1 MSPKRKGGVGRAILA
16 AFMLLVL
23 ASRSSASESVLVHPV
38 VGSEQVQTLE
48 VGVGKS
54 RVLSIH
60 APITRL
66 SLANPD
72 VVDAVVLSST
82 QIYLT
87 GKSVGMTT
95 LTLWQEEG
103 KVFAILDVVAKADVT
118 RLKEDLHHLFPEEGG
133 IQVRASHDHVTLSG
147 TVSGTAVLT
156 KVLEVA
162 EAYAPK
168 KIVNVLQVGG
178 VQQVM
183 LEVRVAEMNR
193 DLTRRLGVNFNYSG
207 GNNFGVTALGQLTGL
222 AGIGD
227 GTTPSL
233 TGPIGQT
240 LSSALNAA
248 FRFRTG
254 SYSWTALVDALQ
266 EQNLLKIL
274 AKPNLVSLSGQEAQF
289 LLGGEFPFP
298 VPQALALVTIQ
309 FKKFGIGLSFTPVV
323 LSNHRISITVA
334 PEVSELD
341 FSGGL
346 NVSGFQVPAISTRR
360 ASTAIEL
367 ADGQSFAIAGL
378 LRDNIREVVRK
389 YPVLGDIPI
398 LGALFRSSTFLKQES
413 ELVIIVTP
421 RLVKPVDLAEQPLPT
436 DTYVEPTDFEYYML
450 GYVQGARRLDLPAP
464 RTGAIGRPTVSR
476 SVGPGGGQGRM
487 EGAFGHIAP

>member
-1 MSPKRKGGVGRAILA
+1 MRAMLAVILMLVTAGRVVA
-16 AFMLLVL
+16 ADQALTQD
-23 ASRSSASESVLVHPV
+23 V
-38 VGSEQVQTLE
+38 VASEQVQTLD

-54 RVLSIH
+54 KVLSIQ
-60 APITRL
+60 APVNRV

-72 VVDAVVLSST
+72 VVDAVILSPT

-87 GKSVGMTT
+87 GRSVGMTT
-95 LTLWQEEG
+95 LTLWQQDN
-103 KVFAILDVVAKADVT
+103 KVLAVFEVVAKADVA
-118 RLKEDLHHLFPEEGG
+118 RLKEDLHQLFPDETG
-133 IQVRASHDHVTLSG
+133 IYVRPSHDHVTLAG

-168 KIVNVLQVGG
+168 KIVNLLQVGG

-193 DLTRRLGVNFNYSG
+193 DLTRRLGMNFNYSG
-207 GNNFGVTALGQLTGL
+207 GQNFGVTALGQLTGL
-222 AGIGD
+222 SGIGD
-227 GTTPSL
+227 GTSPSL

-323 LSNHRISITVA
+323 LSNHRISIAVS

-378 LRDNIREVVRK
+378 LRDNVREVVRK
-389 YPVLGDIPI
+389 YPILGDIPI

-421 RLVKPVDLAEQPLPT
+421 RLVKPIDLAEQPLPT
-436 DTYVEPTDFEYYML
+436 DTYVEPTDFEYYLL
-450 GYVQGARRLDLPAP
+450 GYFQGARRLDLTAVRP
-464 RTGAIGRPTVSR
+464 GSMGRPTVGS
-476 SVGPGGGQGRM
+476 GLGAGGGTGRL
-487 EGAFGHIAP
+487 EGAFGHILP